1 MAVLIVNPRA
11 SCVTPERTA
20 AVARELE
27 RIGPVEVAETSGRW
41 HARDLAA
48 DAAGRGEA
56 VYVFSG
62 DGGYNEALNGVGEGP
77 IGFLPG
83 GGTNVLPR
91 ALGLPRD
98 PVECARRLAA
108 GGTPRR
114 ISLGRVNGRRFA
126 FAVGLGLD
134 AAAVRVV
141 DERGRKPDG
150 RRPGDF
156 AYLGAFARLLRASG
170 GRIDPQI
177 EVAGHG
183 RVAWALV
190 SNGPV
195 YTYAGA
201 MPIHVAP
208 ETRWELG
215 LDLVAPRA
223 IHVRSFPRLMGYALT
238 GRGQQRASDIVYVH
252 DADRVELR
260 ADCPLPLQADGEDLG
275 DAREVLLE
283 AERNA
288 VAVLVG
294 PAVGSH

>member
-1 MAVLIVNPRA
+1 VAVLIVNPRA
-11 SCVTPERTA
+11 SRVTPALTA
-20 AVARELE
+20 SVARELE
-27 RIGPVEVAETSGRW
+27 RAGPLEVVATTGPW

-48 DAAGRGEA
+48 EAASRGET

-108 GGTPRR
+108 AGNPRR
-114 ISLGRVNGRRFA
+114 ISLGRVNGRRFG

-134 AAAVRVV
+134 AAAVRAV

-150 RRPGDF
+150 RRPGDLAF
-156 AYLGAFARLLRASG
+156 MGAFARLLRASG
-170 GRIDPQI
+170 GRIDAQI

-183 RVAWALV
+183 RVAWALI
-190 SNGPV
+190 SKGPV
-195 YTYAGA
+195 YTYAG
-201 MPIHVAP
+201 PIPVRVAR
-208 ETRWELG
+208 TARFELG

-223 IHVRSFPRLMGYALT
+223 IRARSFPRLMGYALT
-238 GRGQQRASDIVYVH
+238 GRGQQHASDIVYVH
-252 DADRVELR
+252 DADRLELR
-260 ADCPLPLQADGEDLG
+260 ADRPLPLQADGEDLG
-275 DAREVLLE
+275 DEREVLLE

-294 PAVGSH
+294 GADPSH